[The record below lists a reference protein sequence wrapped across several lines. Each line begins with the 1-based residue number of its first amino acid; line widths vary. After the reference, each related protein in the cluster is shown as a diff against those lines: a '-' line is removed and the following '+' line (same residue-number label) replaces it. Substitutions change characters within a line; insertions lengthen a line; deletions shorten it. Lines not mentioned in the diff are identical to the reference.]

1 MPEQSGWQLSQCPVG
16 AFLVVDRDPV
26 VSYFPDLIQVFKKVS
41 IEHFMP
47 IGAVKALDK
56 SVLARFAG
64 LAMAAQCLLP
74 ILVKKGMITLPLTPF
89 NLGDD
94 YH

>member
-1 MPEQSGWQLSQCPVG
+1 MG
-16 AFLVVDRDPV
+16 AFFVVDRDPV
-26 VSYFPDLIQVFKKVS
+26 VSYFPDLIQVFKEVS

-64 LAMAAQCLLP
+64 LDKRSSIPLSSHHSVITALRSSGPLSRRMACGKP
-74 ILVKKGMITLPLTPF
+74 
-89 NLGDD
+89 
-94 YH
+94 

>member
-1 MPEQSGWQLSQCPVG
+1 VG

-26 VSYFPDLIQVFKKVS
+26 VSYFSDLIQIFKE
-41 IEHFMP
+41 IGIQDFMP

-64 LAMAAQCLLP
+64 LD
-74 ILVKKGMITLPLTPF
+74 ITQLYSPVLAPLSHYRTA
-89 NLGDD
+89 
-94 YH
+94 